1 MFFSLVTK
9 PNQCIEILTDA
20 DFSVW

>member
-9 PNQCIEILTDA
+9 SNQCIEILTDA

>member
-1 MFFSLVTK
+1 MFFPLVTK
-9 PNQCIEILTDA
+9 SNQCIEILTDA